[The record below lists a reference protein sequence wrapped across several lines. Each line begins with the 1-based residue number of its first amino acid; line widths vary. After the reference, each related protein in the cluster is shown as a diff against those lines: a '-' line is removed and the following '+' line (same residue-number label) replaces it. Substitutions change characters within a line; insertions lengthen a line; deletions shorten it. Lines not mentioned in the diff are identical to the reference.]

1 MRYIL
6 AELGIEVNFEYEY
19 AIRRMKEYK
28 SEFGGTHIRI
38 NISRDDNIVLPEYCH
53 ITPSVSGFYWLKFS
67 NGDFG
72 GFRTLLDT
80 DFIIFFARW
89 NKEATEIEIKMAD
102 YEHLGGASMELR
114 EFSYVGEIINTILP
128 FHNRIMLHSSAVSLD
143 NRGIAFSAPSG
154 TGKSTHTANW
164 RKMFNDCVA
173 INDDTPIIYNN
184 GDGFR
189 IYGSPWSGKTEINTN
204 ISAPLKAIVCLEQG
218 GYNHIERISPR
229 ISLPFLLNE
238 TKFTGLN
245 EIESCKFNIITDI
258 LSTTNVYKL
267 CCLPDENAVITCK
280 EKIWS
285 EV

>member
-1 MRYIL
+1 MKYIL

-19 AIRRMKEYK
+19 AIRRMKDYK

-38 NISRDDNIVLPEYCH
+38 NISRDDKIVLPDYTEISPH
-53 ITPSVSGFYWLKFS
+53 ISGFYWLKFP
-67 NGDFG
+67 NGDMG

-89 NKEATEIEIKMAD
+89 NRQATEIQIKMAD
-102 YEHLGGASMELR
+102 YEHLGGVSMELR
-114 EFSYVGEIINTILP
+114 EFAYVGEIINNILP
-128 FHNRIMLHSSAVSLD
+128 LHNRLMLHSSAIMKD
-143 NRGIAFSAPSG
+143 NYGIAFSAPSG

-164 RKMFNDCVA
+164 RKMFEDCVA

-184 GDGFR
+184 GNGFC
-189 IYGSPWSGKTEINTN
+189 IYGSPWSGKSEINAN
-204 ISAPLKAIVCLEQG
+204 ISAPLKAIVCLHQDSS
-218 GYNHIERISPR
+218 NRIERISPR
-229 ISLPFLLNE
+229 FSLPFLLNE

-258 LSTTNVYKL
+258 LSATNVYKL